1 MNAFRPFS
9 RCRVRRSCRPRR
21 TSRWRG
27 PDAFVTVVKEG
38 TRQSSRDVSFDASVE
53 AAYATRGRFFSGKTR
68 NVFDTARP
76 RRAVFA
82 LGARIARRIAM
93 GDFSRKPFA
102 AAKRAARRS
111 RGTERRGTSQADGA
125 RSARRLVSMCRAR
138 GRDASRPAG
147 CRDPRGSH
155 RASSGGSVRTRRSTG
170 GGADA
175 RGGKTRA
182 LDSEERASRSTRTEL
197 GTSPRAAAARLKHS
211 PMTPP
216 GCARPSDVPR
226 QGRYLGPRQQNAF
239 SGSRKSRLA
248 SVMSVALPIKAATL
262 KLGRRARARHP
273 ARGESAA
280 GIPSRT

>member
-138 GRDASRPAG
+138 GRDVPPHAAPLRSPPMRKT
-147 CRDPRGSH
+147 
-155 RASSGGSVRTRRSTG
+155 SGEGSVTKVTMLPT
-170 GGADA
+170 A
-175 RGGKTRA
+175 RAT
-182 LDSEERASRSTRTEL
+182 LHER
-197 GTSPRAAAARLKHS
+197 
-211 PMTPP
+211 
-216 GCARPSDVPR
+216 VPR
-226 QGRYLGPRQQNAF
+226 ETR
-239 SGSRKSRLA
+239 
-248 SVMSVALPIKAATL
+248 V
-262 KLGRRARARHP
+262 P
-273 ARGESAA
+273 APA
-280 GIPSRT
+280 I

>member
-125 RSARRLVSMCRAR
+125 RSARRTLRCFDDIGR
-138 GRDASRPAG
+138 GCSAEDGPQE
-147 CRDPRGSH
+147 
-155 RASSGGSVRTRRSTG
+155 SGGG
-170 GGADA
+170 
-175 RGGKTRA
+175 
-182 LDSEERASRSTRTEL
+182 SEEGGTPRKKKEKKEASTIRLWSIRSNSHGLRNL
-197 GTSPRAAAARLKHS
+197 SP
-211 PMTPP
+211 T
-216 GCARPSDVPR
+216 
-226 QGRYLGPRQQNAF
+226 
-239 SGSRKSRLA
+239 
-248 SVMSVALPIKAATL
+248 
-262 KLGRRARARHP
+262 
-273 ARGESAA
+273 
-280 GIPSRT
+280 